1 MTVTIALIVATVT
14 PATGARADTPAPCT
28 VELSHLVNVEA
39 YEDDVAFRDLNHA
52 VLDNVAHTLGAPNVK
67 ERVSEQLRRGL
78 IGTVADPVTRTV
90 TVVTTPELKNGVNV
104 TGAKVITGCHSAAD
118 LIDAENVLTG
128 RLWHPDAVRAAFS
141 YSLQA
146 GDSRYHINFD
156 SRYPQAAA
164 ALREKLGDRAVV
176 TLGAAGRAGRLDDG
190 RPHFGGA
197 GLREGP
203 GPSYTNTC
211 TAAFS
216 VRRNASDGQY
226 GSVTAGHCFGE
237 STYVYSGPKYY
248 GFTWGRW
255 GFPGYDILGIRSG
268 AETYDNV
275 IHVDPCC
282 PSTRTV
288 VGRFNAQVGDFVCFS
303 GMVSRALCSIRI
315 TSTNG
320 VFCDWY
326 GCTYGLIEA
335 IRSNSVFMQPGDSG
349 APIYIRGTNNVAYIG
364 GMAIASAAGGTI
376 AYGESIATIEGYLAV
391 TLMTW

>member
-1 MTVTIALIVATVT
+1 MMVMAAVIMATVGT
-14 PATGARADTPAPCT
+14 AGVANADTQAAACT
-28 VELSHLVNVEA
+28 VELSNLVNAEA
-39 YEDDVAFRDLNHA
+39 YEEDVAFRDLNHA
-52 VLDNVAHTLGAPNVK
+52 VLDRVAQVLGAPKTK
-67 ERVSEQLRRGL
+67 EHVSDQLRRGL

-90 TVVTTPELKNGVNV
+90 TIVTTPELKKGLDV
-104 TGAKVITGCHSAAD
+104 GGKVIAGCHSAAD

-128 RLWHPDAVRAAFS
+128 RSWHTDASRAVFS

-146 GDSRYHINFD
+146 SDSRYHINFD

-164 ALREKLGDRAVV
+164 ALGEKLGDRAVV
-176 TLGAAGRAGRLDDG
+176 ALGEMRRTGRLDDG

-216 VRRNASDGQY
+216 VRRNTDFQY
-226 GSVTAGHCFGE
+226 GSVTAAHCFGE

-255 GFPGYDILGIRSG
+255 GFPTYDVLGIRSG
-268 AETYDNV
+268 TETYDNV

-288 VGRFNAQVGDFVCFS
+288 VGRFSAQVGDYVCFS

-320 VFCDWY
+320 AFCDWY

-335 IRSNSVFMQPGDSG
+335 IRSNTVFMQPGDSG
-349 APIYIRGTNNVAYIG
+349 APIYVRGTNNVAYIG

-376 AYGESIATIEGYLAV
+376 AYGESIATIEGYLNV